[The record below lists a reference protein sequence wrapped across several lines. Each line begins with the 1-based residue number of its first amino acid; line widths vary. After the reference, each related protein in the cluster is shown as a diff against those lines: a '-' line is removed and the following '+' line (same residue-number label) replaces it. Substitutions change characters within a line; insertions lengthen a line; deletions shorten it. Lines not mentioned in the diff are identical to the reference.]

1 MKKLSVVVGSTN
13 PVKVSAVKNTFEL
26 LFSDSEIECQGVKA
40 PSGVDEQPMTEH
52 ETLLGA
58 KNRVEYC
65 SAHYPADFSVA
76 IEGGVDCFE
85 YGAATF
91 AFVVIKQGDRLVTG
105 RSANLPLPTSIYQDL
120 AMGEELGPL
129 MDKLFNTQ
137 NIKQKGGAIGLL
149 TNGHATRGSSY
160 EQAIIHAMAPFL
172 HAERYF

>member
-13 PVKVSAVKNTFEL
+13 PVKVNAVKNTFEL
-26 LFSDSEIECQGVKA
+26 LFSDTAIECLGVKA

-58 KNRVEYC
+58 KNRVQYC
-65 SAHYPADFSVA
+65 AEQYPSDFSVA

-91 AFVVIKQGDRLVTG
+91 AFVVIKQGDKVVTG
-105 RSANLPLPTSIYQDL
+105 RSANLPLPDSIYQAL
-120 AMGEELGPL
+120 SHGEELGPL
-129 MDKLFNTQ
+129 MDTLFNTE

-160 EQAIIHAMAPFL
+160 EQAIIHAMAAFL
-172 HAERYF
+172 HSDRYF